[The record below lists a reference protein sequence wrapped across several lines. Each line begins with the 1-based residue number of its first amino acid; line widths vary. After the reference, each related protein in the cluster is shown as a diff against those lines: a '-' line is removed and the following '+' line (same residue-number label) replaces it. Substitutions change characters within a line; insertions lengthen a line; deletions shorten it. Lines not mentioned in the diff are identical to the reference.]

1 MNKYLTTFVA
11 SAATLFLAGCTHTL
25 PTPQE
30 RMETADTLTHSS
42 RLAKYTYKTEHF
54 NILSYH
60 TNPSSC
66 QQDNLHLYIEGDGL
80 AWVSS
85 QRVSQ
90 NPTPINP
97 LALKL
102 ALEDGHPCIVYLSR
116 PCQYVSDQNC
126 TPKYW
131 TSHRFSP
138 EILES
143 YNELLNALKTDYN
156 VSSFNLYGYS
166 GGGTIATLLT
176 AQRKD
181 IKQLV
186 TIAGNLDT
194 SYWTLHHS
202 ITPLSGSLNP
212 ADFSD
217 SLDKVDQYHLIGGKD
232 EIVNETIFNSYL
244 NRFKDARKIHHKVFK
259 EFTHQ
264 CCWDRDWKEIL
275 EEINPTKE

>member
-1 MNKYLTTFVA
+1 MTAFLA
-11 SAATLFLAGCTHTL
+11 SAAILFLAGCTHTI

-30 RMETADTLTHSS
+30 RMKTADTLTHSS
-42 RLAKYTYKTEHF
+42 QLSKYTYKTEHF
-54 NILSYH
+54 NIMSYH
-60 TNPSSC
+60 KNPSSC
-66 QQDNLHLYIEGDGL
+66 EQDNLHLYIEGDGL
-80 AWVSS
+80 AWISS

-97 LALKL
+97 VALKL
-102 ALEDGHPCIVYLSR
+102 ALKDEHSCIVYLSR

-126 TPKYW
+126 TSKYW

-138 EILES
+138 EILGS
-143 YNELLNALKTDYN
+143 YNELLNTLKTYYN

-217 SLDKVDQYHLIGGKD
+217 SLDNIDQYHLIGGKD

-244 NRFKDARKIHHKVFK
+244 NRFKDARNIHHKIFK

-275 EEINPTKE
+275 EEIDQKTE